1 MPTAKKWYARCAG
14 IAKMGP
20 YKSYD
25 EAAAALINT
34 KGLPVEGAF
43 VWPETKAQTKEH
55 DKLAVEAAKTESGL
69 TALYSVMAE
78 QCARRGMK
86 MPRKRPS

>member
-43 VWPETKAQTKEH
+43 VWPETKAQTKAYA
-55 DKLAVEAAKTESGL
+55 KLAKAAEKTELLL
-69 TALYSVMAE
+69 TSLYNTLADE
-78 QCARRGMK
+78 CQRRGMK
-86 MPRKRPS
+86 MPRKRS

>member
-1 MPTAKKWYARCAG
+1 MKSSKKWYARCVG

-20 YKSYD
+20 YSSYD

-43 VWPETKAQTKEH
+43 VWPETKAQTKAYE
-55 DKLAVEAAKTESGL
+55 KLAREAEKTESML
-69 TALYSVMAE
+69 TSLHSALADE
-78 QCARRGMK
+78 CARRGMK
-86 MPRKRPS
+86 MPRKRQS